1 MKNIKTK
8 IYIDGP
14 SVDEIKNFL
23 NYDGFTFNPSLFK
36 KLGATNYL
44 EFSKKIIKE
53 TKDKPISIEVFADD
67 HDTCFD
73 QAKKI
78 NALGSNI
85 YVKIPIT
92 YTNGK
97 STIKLIEKLSNDKV
111 KLNIT
116 AIFTLNQI

>member
-14 SVDEIKNFL
+14 EVEDIKNFL

-36 KLGATNYL
+36 KLGATDYL

-67 HDTCFD
+67 HDTCLN

-97 STIKLIEKLSNDKV
+97 STIKLIE
-111 KLNIT
+111 
-116 AIFTLNQI
+116 

>member
-36 KLGATNYL
+36 KLGATDYL

-67 HDTCFD
+67 HNSCFD
-73 QAKKI
+73 QAYLRNNLQLK
-78 NALGSNI
+78 
-85 YVKIPIT
+85 
-92 YTNGK
+92 
-97 STIKLIEKLSNDKV
+97 
-111 KLNIT
+111 
-116 AIFTLNQI
+116 F